1 VHAFCHALPN
11 RWHQMSVMLSA
22 ASAVTWATKLLK
34 FENEAAL
41 LAAAAQL
48 SPEARAQ
55 APLFLPYLSG
65 ERSPHNNPNAQGVLF
80 GLTHSVD
87 ASALAYAV
95 VEGVNFGLCDG
106 WRTLATDQPVHALS
120 VVGGGARSAWWSQ
133 ELANTLGVSLVTQE
147 GGATG
152 GALGAARLAW
162 LADGG
167 TEADVCPSPPV
178 AQRFEPVAQ
187 TEAAVSRYARFQALY
202 QTLRSSFPA

>member
-1 VHAFCHALPN
+1 
-11 RWHQMSVMLSA
+11 MSVMLSA
-22 ASAVTWATKLLK
+22 ASAVTWATRLLR

-41 LAAAAQL
+41 LAAAAQVT
-48 SPEARAQ
+48 PQQRAT

-65 ERSPHNNPNAQGVLF
+65 ERSPHNNPQAQGVLF
-80 GLTHSVD
+80 GLTHAHD
-87 ASALAYAV
+87 AAVVAYAV

-106 WRTLATDQPVHALS
+106 WRTLSTDTPVRELS

-133 ELANTLGVSLVTQE
+133 ELANTLGVPLVSQE

-167 TEADVCPSPPV
+167 QETQVCLSPPV
-178 AQRFEPVAQ
+178 AQRFEPAPSQ
-187 TEAAVSRYARFQALY
+187 NTTRYQRFQALY
-202 QTLRSSFPA
+202 SLLRSGFTGQC